1 MTSCS
6 LFRKWLNSAFIF
18 SPPAILIIVW
28 DSLMYLQ
35 MFLARYFAATYFST
49 DTQNSYSSIVFDTLY
64 CILFLTFPF
73 LGLLSDVWIGRYRA
87 ILSGIMLCFIAW
99 ILAGMGYIV
108 KYYLNSS
115 TLFMCLFALGY
126 LLEVVGHVGLRANI
140 IQCNI
145 DQLLGSSAIKLSTV
159 IYWHS
164 ASVPMASGVFQ
175 LGRYLLESIVLPAFV
190 ISGIA
195 VSLVLVT
202 HSFFKHW
209 LENVPLI
216 NNPIKL
222 IVKVLRYARKHKY
235 PENRSALTY
244 WEEEVPSRM
253 DLGKEKYGGPFTDE
267 EVEDVKTV
275 FHMLPLFIGTIGL
288 ACTDEVY
295 WNVMSGPVADNSSIS
310 TCLISSNFWNFLT
323 STVKIFLD
331 IFLVQAFFHKYIP
344 SMLKRISVGLFFAL
358 VTMLSCV
365 LIFTFCSNQNISMN
379 SSSYYNNLLVIPQ
392 ILFGITFAI
401 IFPTALE
408 FTIAQSPVQM
418 RGMMVGMWF
427 ACIGIGYII
436 NINAKYP
443 FGCHNEYICT
453 SSYYYLTKSV
463 IVLFILIVFVIL
475 AKRYKFRVRG
485 NEVNIHQIVDDH
497 YQRYM
502 EQEDKIRSEFTD
514 EIIIND

>member
-1 MTSCS
+1 MASCS
-6 LFRKWLNSAFIF
+6 LFRKWLDSAFIF
-18 SPPAILIIVW
+18 SPPAILVIVW
-28 DSLMYLQ
+28 DTLMYLQ
-35 MFLARYFAATYFST
+35 MFLVRYFAATYFSTT

-64 CILFLTFPF
+64 CTLFLTFPF
-73 LGLLSDVWIGRYRA
+73 LGLLSDVWIGRYRT
-87 ILSGIMLCFIAW
+87 ILSGIILCFIAW

-108 KYYLNSS
+108 KYYLNS
-115 TLFMCLFALGY
+115 TILFMCLFGLGY
-126 LLEVVGHVGLRANI
+126 LLEVVGHVGLRSNI
-140 IQCNI
+140 IQYNI
-145 DQLLGSSAIKLSTV
+145 DQLLGSSATKLSIV

-164 ASVPMASGVFQ
+164 ASVPMASAIFQ
-175 LGRYLLESIVLPAFV
+175 LGRCLLESIVLPAFV
-190 ISGIA
+190 ISGIT
-195 VSLVLVT
+195 VSIVLVT
-202 HSFFKHW
+202 HSFFKQW
-209 LENVPLI
+209 LENVPLT
-216 NNPIKL
+216 NNPVKL
-222 IVKVLRYARKHKY
+222 IIKVLQYVRKHKY

-244 WEEEVPSRM
+244 WEEEAPSRL

-275 FHMLPLFIGTIGL
+275 FRMLPLFIGTIGL

-323 STVKIFLD
+323 STVKLFLD
-331 IFLVQAFFHKYIP
+331 IFLIQAFFHKYIP

-358 VTMLSCV
+358 VTMLCSV
-365 LIFTFCSNQNISMN
+365 LIFTFFPNQNSSLN

-418 RGMMVGMWF
+418 RGMMVGIWF
-427 ACIGIGYII
+427 ACIGIGYFI

-453 SSYYYLTKSV
+453 SSYYYLTKGI

-475 AKRYKFRVRG
+475 GKRYKFRVRG

-502 EQEDKIRSEFTD
+502 EQEDKIRSN
-514 EIIIND
+514 EITIND